1 MSVFNPINW
10 PMMIRDYWYGP
21 GISPTKFS
29 YTVTPIATILQLVAK
44 FLHVRDIGN
53 CEGVSKVWN
62 ASFNEPQIWYN
73 LFIKQ
78 GISFVEGHDH
88 SMYKNDFK
96 TLYPMFISGAKIS
109 RFFGEVVR
117 GPPDIRQELFNELEE
132 LDPFEKRELKKDA
145 FVFVVI
151 PSLIKRIAGDGTPLD
166 LDAEGNLIE
175 LPLDQVQDGKELLI
189 PFTPTNFT
197 ILCSY
202 PLEGKGNMPVFENR
216 SLVNE
221 IWNACHAFAHSTSSK
236 ETSVHF
242 MRRCAVIKWGKKTTS
257 AQACVAEDD
266 MAFAHDYGVTYSDQ
280 VRTACKMGFAV
291 TNAHIRCLF
300 NAVQILELGTC
311 SDILATNVRCP
322 DVVRKVDKTTFL
334 VSIYGFAPRVGM
346 RICSCRYDY
355 VGDINANYYTSIVP
369 GILASTVNQKAS
381 STSV

>member
-1 MSVFNPINW
+1 
-10 PMMIRDYWYGP
+10 
-21 GISPTKFS
+21 
-29 YTVTPIATILQLVAK
+29 
-44 FLHVRDIGN
+44 
-53 CEGVSKVWN
+53 
-62 ASFNEPQIWYN
+62 
-73 LFIKQ
+73 
-78 GISFVEGHDH
+78 
-88 SMYKNDFK
+88 MYKNDFK